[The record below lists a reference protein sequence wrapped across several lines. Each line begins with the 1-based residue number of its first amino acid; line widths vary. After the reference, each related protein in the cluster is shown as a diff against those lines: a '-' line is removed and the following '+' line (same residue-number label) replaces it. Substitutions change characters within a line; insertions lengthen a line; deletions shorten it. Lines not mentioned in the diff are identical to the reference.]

1 VTFWLSPLVERYAL
15 DGKIVCREIAEDEA
29 KGPESQQASVH
40 SLKPGARRDLYPRAR
55 KYEPPSDRGGSLS
68 RRQLPR
74 RRARR

>member
-40 SLKPGARRDLYPRAR
+40 SLKPGARRPGLHPRAR
-55 KYEPPSDRGGSLS
+55 KHEPPSDRGGSLS
-68 RRQLPR
+68 R
-74 RRARR
+74 